1 MKIAKIRINDKP
13 VIVNGVK
20 YWKLTY
26 PLLGGGYKR
35 QHFRRKADAEL
46 ELAKKKAEIAS
57 YGAASASIPDS
68 LRVAALE
75 GHLELKEYGKTL
87 RDAVD
92 FYVAHLKSM
101 AGGKDLKEAVDEF
114 VLEIKATK
122 SDRYYRS
129 IKNRLETM
137 VKRLPAKCTTAQVT
151 SVEVASIL
159 KGFGAAATKR
169 SYKANMRR
177 FFNWCKTDKGYCQ
190 TNPLEDSPRISSDKE
205 KDVEVLVP
213 GELAKLLEECD
224 EAILPGVVLGAF
236 CGLRQSEIAKLDW
249 SAIKLDRKLVTIKG
263 LVAKMGS
270 RRVVPIPDNAVDW
283 LTPLAKTTGAV
294 WPAGDEYR
302 APWNIARLRCGW
314 GPFQSTCA
322 AVNAVQDAMTEA
334 QRKKLK
340 PWPDNAL
347 RHSAISYKL
356 ALTADLAKVATEAGN
371 SPSIVK
377 KHYDA
382 VVEKPEAEAW
392 FAIRPAL
399 VEEGKVT
406 KFEKA
411 KAA

>member
-1 MKIAKIRINDKP
+1 MKTTKIKITPIQVR
-13 VIVNGVK
+13 GEK
-20 YWKLTY
+20 YWRLEW
-26 PLLGGGYKR
+26 PMLGGGRKR
-35 QHFRRKADAEL
+35 QAFKVKADAER
-46 ELAKKKAEIAS
+46 EMAKKKAEIAS
-57 YGAASASIPDS
+57 HGAAAASIPES
-68 LRVAALE
+68 LRVAAVE
-75 GHLELKEYGKTL
+75 GHVALKEYGKTL

-92 FYVAHLKSM
+92 FYVAHLKSI

-137 VKRLPAKCTTAQVT
+137 AKRLPAKCTTAQVT

-190 TNPLEDSPRISSDKE
+190 TNPLEDSPRITSDKE
-205 KDVEVLVP
+205 KDVAVLTP

-224 EAILPGVVLGAF
+224 EAILPGVVLAAF
-236 CGLRQSEIAKLDW
+236 CGLRQAEIGRLEWA
-249 SAIKLDRKLVTIKG
+249 AIKLDRKLVTIKG
-263 LVAKMGS
+263 DVAKTGS

-283 LTPLAKTTGAV
+283 LTPLAKTAGAV

-302 APWNIARLRCGW
+302 TPWNIARLRCGW

-322 AVNAVQDAMTEA
+322 AVNAVQNAMGEA
-334 QRKKLK
+334 KRKKLK

-356 ALTADLAKVATEAGN
+356 ALTADLATVATEAGN
-371 SPSIVK
+371 SPSMVK

-382 VVEKPEAEAW
+382 VVEKPEAETW
-392 FAIRPAL
+392 FAIRPAE
-399 VEEGKVT
+399 VASGKVT
-406 KFEKA
+406 KFDKA

>member
-1 MKIAKIRINDKP
+1 MKIAKIRINP
-13 VIVNGVK
+13 ITVRGER
-20 YWKLTY
+20 YWRLTY
-26 PLLGGGYKR
+26 PLLGGGYK
-35 QHFRRKADAEL
+35 QQAFKLKTEAER
-46 ELAKKKAEIAS
+46 EMAKKKAEIAS
-57 YGAASASIPDS
+57 YGAAAASIPDS
-68 LRVAALE
+68 LRVAAVE
-75 GHLELKEYGKTL
+75 GHRELKEYGKTL

-101 AGGKDLKEAVDEF
+101 TGGKDLKEAVDEF

-137 VKRLPAKCTTAQVT
+137 VKRLPAKCTTTQVT

-159 KGFGAAATKR
+159 KGFSAAATKR

-190 TNPLEDSPRISSDKE
+190 TNPLEDSPRITSDKE
-205 KDVEVLVP
+205 KDVTVLVP
-213 GELAKLLEECD
+213 SELCKLLEECD
-224 EAILPGVVLGAF
+224 EAILPGVVLAAF
-236 CGLRQSEIAKLDW
+236 CGLRQAEISRLDW
-249 SAIKLDRKLVTIKG
+249 AAIKLDRKLVTIKG
-263 LVAKMGS
+263 DVAKTGS

-302 APWNIARLRCGW
+302 KPWNIARLRCGW

-322 AVNAVQDAMTEA
+322 AVNAAQKAMGEA
-334 QRKKLK
+334 KRKKLK

-356 ALTADLAKVATEAGN
+356 ALTADLATVATEAGN
-371 SPSIVK
+371 SPSMVK

-382 VVEKPEAEAW
+382 VVEKPEAETW
-392 FAIRPAL
+392 FAIRPAE
-399 VEEGKVT
+399 VASGKVARFS
-406 KFEKA
+406 KV